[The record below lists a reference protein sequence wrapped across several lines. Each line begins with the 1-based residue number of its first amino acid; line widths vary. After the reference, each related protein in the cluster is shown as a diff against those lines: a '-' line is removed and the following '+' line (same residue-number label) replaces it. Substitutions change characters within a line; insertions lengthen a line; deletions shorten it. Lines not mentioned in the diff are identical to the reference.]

1 MRPATRFPAFGYK
14 LLIVIAT
21 IIWGASFVYMKEA
34 VEVLHPAWLLG
45 IRFTTT
51 AVLLGIIFFRHVRT
65 SLTRPALLAGAVLG
79 AADFLAFWVQ
89 TTGLAHTTPGKNA
102 FLTATYCVI
111 VPFIYWLLAARKPTV
126 KNIVAAVL
134 CVIGIGFVSLGSGD
148 AFTSI
153 GFGDGMSL
161 LGAVFFALHIVL
173 VSRFAPGRDILA
185 LTVFQFA
192 TEGLCGLAL
201 GAITEPWPTAAS
213 FTPSILF
220 NLAYLVVFA
229 SGVSVVFQNVALAH
243 VSANQGA
250 LLLSLES
257 VFGVVFS
264 VMMYGEE
271 LTVRLLAGFALIF
284 GAILV
289 SELSFKKKAA
299 PPPED
304 DEGHP
309 FADLLDND
317 PMAAEELE
325 RPSA

>member
-1 MRPATRFPAFGYK
+1 MKRITTFPAFGYK

-45 IRFTTT
+45 IRFTST
-51 AVLLGIIFFRHVRT
+51 AVLLGIVFFKHVRT
-65 SLTRPALLAGAVLG
+65 SLTRPALMAGAILG
-79 AADFLAFWVQ
+79 LADFLAFWVQ

-111 VPFIYWLLAARKPTV
+111 VPFVYWLLAARKPTK
-126 KNIVAAVL
+126 KNLVAAVM
-134 CVIGIGFVSLGSGD
+134 CVVGIGFVSLGSGD
-148 AFTSI
+148 SFTSI
-153 GFGDGMSL
+153 GFGDAMSL

-173 VSRFAPGRDILA
+173 VARFAPGRDILA

-192 TEGLCGLAL
+192 TEGVCGLLL
-201 GAITEPWPTAAS
+201 GAASEPWPTAAS

-229 SGVSVVFQNVALAH
+229 SCVSVVFQNVALAH
-243 VSANQGA
+243 VSPNQGA

-289 SELSFKKKAA
+289 SELTLKKKAA
-299 PPPED
+299 SPPVDAD
-304 DEGHP
+304 DHP
-309 FADLLDND
+309 VADLLDND
-317 PMAAEELE
+317 AMAAEELN
-325 RPSA
+325 